1 MRNLLD
7 VNDLT
12 IGSNEQKVSLIKEL
26 HKLKVDFRTMNQF
39 KALLIEIVQ
48 NGNQITDEEFHRVKK
63 LLIKDISG
71 FAAIEEALL

>member
-1 MRNLLD
+1 MKNLLD

-48 NGNQITDEEFHRVKK
+48 NGNRITDE
-63 LLIKDISG
+63 
-71 FAAIEEALL
+71 

>member
-1 MRNLLD
+1 MKNLLD

-12 IGSNEQKVSLIKEL
+12 IGSNKQKVSLIKEL

-48 NGNQITDEEFHRVKK
+48 NGNRITDEEFHRVKK